1 MIREVLSLGLKTAA
15 FGLIKASVFIRGQ
28 GKAELLDEEDS
39 LVEVELPP
47 NASPI
52 SKQAAAMI
60 VPKKARETDTSTAP
74 LPGSVEARLAK
85 ARGGW

>member
-1 MIREVLSLGLKTAA
+1 MLRELLSLGLKTAA
-15 FGLIKASVFIRGQ
+15 FGLIKASVFVRGR
-28 GKAELLDEEDS
+28 GKDELRDEEDS

-52 SKQAAAMI
+52 SKQAAEMM
-60 VPKKARETDTSTAP
+60 VSKKARESDTSPAP